1 VENHEDEIIPK
12 VDCVHFCA
20 DTITLTRSG
29 VNGELL
35 VLVLHEHIN
44 PTQLE
49 MLFRGV
55 GLIILQLLTQHKTFI
70 MRNDVYFLA
79 TLRSTTSAERFAYG
93 DACGK
98 ITLHMVMHIG
108 YILHIG
114 YMLHMGLH
122 IEVYCAY
129 CDAYWGILCTW

>member
-1 VENHEDEIIPK
+1 MENHEDEIIPK

-20 DTITLTRSG
+20 DTIALTRSG

-44 PTQLE
+44 PTQLD

-93 DACGK
+93 VACGN
-98 ITLHMVMHIG
+98 II
-108 YILHIG
+108 
-114 YMLHMGLH
+114 
-122 IEVYCAY
+122 AY
-129 CDAYWGILCTW
+129 GDAYWVYIAYWVYVAYGVAY

>member
-1 VENHEDEIIPK
+1 M
-12 VDCVHFCA
+12 HFCA
-20 DTITLTRSG
+20 DTIALTRSG

-49 MLFRGV
+49 MMFRGV
-55 GLIILQLLTQHKTFI
+55 GLIILQLLTQHQTFI

-93 DACGK
+93 DAFGDLIVYGDVYWVYVAYGVAYRC
-98 ITLHMVMHIG
+98 
-108 YILHIG
+108 ILSI
-114 YMLHMGLH
+114 
-122 IEVYCAY
+122 
-129 CDAYWGILCTW
+129 W